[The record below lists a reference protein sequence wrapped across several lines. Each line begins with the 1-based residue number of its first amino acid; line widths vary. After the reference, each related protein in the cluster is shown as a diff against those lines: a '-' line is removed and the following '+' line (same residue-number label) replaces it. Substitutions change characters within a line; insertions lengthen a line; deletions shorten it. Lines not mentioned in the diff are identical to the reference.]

1 MFASQSVQIKVH
13 LLLRSFKER
22 CGQSATSYHFQINH
36 FSVIILLKIEVY
48 TLTQNIRY
56 LRDFSIFQNS
66 ELLKLAK
73 KSFHWNQFHVKSSW
87 QKNWSTFL
95 SDPIVM
101 NEPVSF
107 KGTLRLG
114 GVPNY
119 RDIWLIDL
127 SIYGLP
133 HEKKQSE
140 TKALTEVLNEWPN
153 QDCPL
158 RYVAWNPSTYLG
170 LREQKLWGIL

>member
-1 MFASQSVQIKVH
+1 MDSQ
-13 LLLRSFKER
+13 LLHIISKLITFLSLF
-22 CGQSATSYHFQINH
+22 
-36 FSVIILLKIEVY
+36 FSKWKSTLDLKIFG
-48 TLTQNIRY
+48 TLK
-56 LRDFSIFQNS
+56 DFTKPKFRAYEISKRKFSMI
-66 ELLKLAK
+66 
-73 KSFHWNQFHVKSSW
+73 HWNQFHVKSLW
-87 QKNWSTFL
+87 QKNWATFL